1 MMIMDS
7 SVMIYDNAEKS
18 YVPKW
23 RYDTSRNV
31 LYYYNVRIGKY
42 RTKNIIDRYMTDHM
56 RYLANNY
63 PERIQQLLDNDNL
76 YRYLF
81 RKSRQAQ
88 NIVDRQVEEWQK
100 TDKEY
105 RIAQDT
111 GNFKLEVG
119 LLNNFIAR
127 AEELMYPRVIY
138 A

>member
-1 MMIMDS
+1 MIMDS

-23 RYDTSRNV
+23 RYDTDRNI
-31 LYYYNVRIGKY
+31 LYYYNMRIGKY
-42 RTKNIIDRYMTDHM
+42 RTKNIIDRYMIDHI

-63 PERIQQLLDNDNL
+63 PERIQHILDNDNL
-76 YRYLF
+76 YRYLL
-81 RKSRQAQ
+81 RKSRRAQ
-88 NIVDRQVEEWQK
+88 NVVDRQVQEWQE

-111 GNFKLEVG
+111 GNFKLEVR
-119 LLNNFIAR
+119 LLNNLIAR
-127 AEELMYPRVIY
+127 AEEIMYPRVIY

>member
-1 MMIMDS
+1 MIMDS
-7 SVMIYDNAEKS
+7 SIMIYDNAEKS

-23 RYDTSRNV
+23 RYDTDRNI

-63 PERIQQLLDNDNL
+63 PERIRQLLDNDNL
-76 YRYLF
+76 YRYLY

-88 NIVDRQVEEWQK
+88 NIVDRQVEEWQA

-127 AEELMYPRVIY
+127 AEEIMYPSVIY